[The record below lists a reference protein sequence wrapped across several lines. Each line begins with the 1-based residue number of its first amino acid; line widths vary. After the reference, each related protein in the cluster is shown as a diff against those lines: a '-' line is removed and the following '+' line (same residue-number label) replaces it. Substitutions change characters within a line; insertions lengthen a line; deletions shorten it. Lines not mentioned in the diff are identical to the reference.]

1 LDEDQHPFKNISTN
15 LKGFG
20 NVTGIATFQEI
31 GLKIDRTNQS
41 YASNQLLPRVDF
53 VGSYGHG
60 GLDPNFKESRR
71 QVREHDARAYTAG
84 IVVRVPLTFAS
95 ERGRARAARLTVR
108 QSEADLERFEQD
120 IALAVAAA
128 AGQIET
134 TRKRVEATRHALD
147 LARQALEA
155 EEKRLK
161 AGTSNTFFVLQ
172 QQEQLALVE
181 NSYARALGDQRRALA
196 TYEREIGTTL
206 QSHGITLSQ

>member
-1 LDEDQHPFKNISTN
+1 M
-15 LKGFG
+15 
-20 NVTGIATFQEI
+20 
-31 GLKIDRTNQS
+31 
-41 YASNQLLPRVDF
+41 
-53 VGSYGHG
+53 
-60 GLDPNFKESRR
+60 
-71 QVREHDARAYTAG
+71 
-84 IVVRVPLTFAS
+84 
-95 ERGRARAARLTVR
+95 
-108 QSEADLERFEQD
+108 
-120 IALAVAAA
+120 AAA